1 MRDLFLLAMILVM
14 TLLSGCSLYRQ
25 GESRSNSSL
34 VEYLYP
40 NNKQG
45 VLIEPTVPVLSLP
58 LKVGIAF
65 VPEGCSSYNRFGL
78 SENQK
83 NRLLKEISDSF
94 LSNHRFF
101 EKMDVIPSQYL
112 LRKGGF
118 ENLDDIKKN
127 FDIDVIVLLSYDQ
140 VQYTNENFVSL
151 VYYYTLVGEYIFEGD
166 KNDTNTL
173 IDAAVYDI
181 ASRKM
186 LFRATGTSL
195 VKGESTRARLT
206 EQLRQ
211 DSYQG
216 FESAISKLNVQLAY
230 EMYSFRQKLKKKE
243 TDVTIAYRS
252 GSRGGGSFDMF
263 GGVLIILFG
272 AVRYFRKQKN

>member
-1 MRDLFLLAMILVM
+1 MRDLCLVTIILATIFLG
-14 TLLSGCSLYRQ
+14 GCSLYRQ
-25 GESRSNSSL
+25 GESRSNSSI

-45 VLIEPTVPVLSLP
+45 VQIESSVPVLSLP
-58 LKVGIAF
+58 MKVGIAF
-65 VPEGCSSYNRFGL
+65 VPEGCSSYNRFTL
-78 SENQK
+78 SESQK
-83 NRLLKEISDSF
+83 SRLLSEISESF

-101 EKMDVIPSQYL
+101 EKMEVIPSQYL
-112 LRKGGF
+112 LRKGSF

-140 VQYTNENFVSL
+140 VQYTNESFVSL

-181 ASRKM
+181 SSRKM
-186 LFRATGTSL
+186 LFRATGNSL

-216 FESAISKLNVQLAY
+216 FESAISKLNVQLSY
-230 EMYSFRQKLKKKE
+230 EMYNFKQKLKQKE
-243 TDVTIAYRS
+243 TDVKVAYRS
-252 GSRGGGSFDMF
+252 GYRGGSIDMY
-263 GGVLIILFG
+263 VLLML
-272 AVRYFRKQKN
+272 VCFRVLQVLKKNNKN

>member
-1 MRDLFLLAMILVM
+1 MRNLYLVIIILVM
-14 TLLSGCSLYRQ
+14 TLLNGCAFYRQ
-25 GESRSNSSL
+25 GESRSNSSI

-78 SENQK
+78 SESQK
-83 NRLLKEISDSF
+83 TRLLKEISDSF

-101 EKMDVIPSQYL
+101 EKMEVIPSQYL
-112 LRKGGF
+112 LRKGSF
-118 ENLDDIKKN
+118 ENLDDIKRN

-186 LFRATGTSL
+186 IFRATGNSL
-195 VKGESTRARLT
+195 IKGESTRARLT

-230 EMYSFRQKLKKKE
+230 EMYEFRQKLKKKE
-243 TDVTIAYRS
+243 TDVQIAYRS
-252 GSRGGGSFDMF
+252 SSRGGGGSVDMF
-263 GGVLIILFG
+263 GLLVIMLLGV
-272 AVRYFRKQKN
+272 VRFLRKK